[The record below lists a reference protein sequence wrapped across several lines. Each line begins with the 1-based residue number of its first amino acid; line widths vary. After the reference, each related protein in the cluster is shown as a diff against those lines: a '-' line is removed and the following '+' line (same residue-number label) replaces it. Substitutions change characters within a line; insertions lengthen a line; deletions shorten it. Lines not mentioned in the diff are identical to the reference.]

1 MEESSLSLLVS
12 AYDTDNDL
20 TEAYMLFAPPR
31 SGVLLDNE
39 LNNDFQN
46 LREPLNP
53 TSSPSPTL
61 TPGIMEQ
68 STLNLLVSASDVD
81 DDRTEACMLFA
92 PPLSGVL
99 LDNELNNDFQNLHDP
114 LNPTSSPCIEQNQR
128 SLSTQRS
135 PPVYLDLDARK
146 NPLDFLIDL
155 RNPPWPRQPK
165 DTNVAATVLS
175 PPKNVGSH
183 FPSRRNRV
191 ARRALFKP
199 VPRRGCSKLTP
210 GDLVPPVEKSLSS
223 ASIKIKRRA
232 KNLLKCRICG
242 TDFVD
247 TLSLA
252 RHIKEHSRKPL
263 PVKFM
268 CGMCAPKKGFAS
280 EAQLEEHL
288 RECHSDERVGCAR
301 CGQSFDASARCLREH
316 ALTCVNTKEDDQLL
330 PGPHRNAS
338 APVHQPRRAEVPEE
352 GRVAESG
359 HRIQFPHPHPETFAG
374 QGDPIPCPQT
384 RVKSLFYPCMTV
396 VSTSTKDVVKSRLL
410 NGRKIDPPN
419 LSAPSQPA
427 QTPKSKER
435 KELAT
440 VNGRKTLQLPL
451 QKIIKIGGFETRIF
465 DKFSMDMLNEEK
477 LLLFSTDTKL
487 PRRLEDFL
495 VRLEGTSDLEKLPR
509 VPSCYRLHELKEVE
523 SDLEIEPILN
533 DKPRVGITQPK
544 SRGSSIKN
552 ILGGSKPC
560 KRQRSRSADGT
571 FSCEL
576 CWKVF
581 WTEGSLESHVAR
593 KHRNTNL

>member
-384 RVKSLFYPCMTV
+384 RS
-396 VSTSTKDVVKSRLL
+396 
-410 NGRKIDPPN
+410 
-419 LSAPSQPA
+419 
-427 QTPKSKER
+427 
-435 KELAT
+435 
-440 VNGRKTLQLPL
+440 
-451 QKIIKIGGFETRIF
+451 
-465 DKFSMDMLNEEK
+465 FSMF
-477 LLLFSTDTKL
+477 FSVI
-487 PRRLEDFL
+487 L
-495 VRLEGTSDLEKLPR
+495 VYWCIACVCVYLS
-509 VPSCYRLHELKEVE
+509 
-523 SDLEIEPILN
+523 
-533 DKPRVGITQPK
+533 
-544 SRGSSIKN
+544 
-552 ILGGSKPC
+552 
-560 KRQRSRSADGT
+560 
-571 FSCEL
+571 
-576 CWKVF
+576 
-581 WTEGSLESHVAR
+581 
-593 KHRNTNL
+593 